1 MTERAIHLLLR
12 QSPGVAQQQL
22 CRESEDGGGRKWAE
36 ALNQTSPVALHPNTM
51 RRLVFLTPLFF
62 VFFREMRCGHLPIDR
77 RYFIFFIYFIFP
89 LSRAEENPRGGGA
102 DLAVIHFI
110 PLYRSGS
117 MAFVMQVGGI
127 VLIFLS
133 DPLSDPTLQKWNS
146 WNNGRRAGPLPF
158 PRQEVFKF

>member
-1 MTERAIHLLLR
+1 MDICLSIVVLLFYL
-12 QSPGVAQQQL
+12 
-22 CRESEDGGGRKWAE
+22 
-36 ALNQTSPVALHPNTM
+36 
-51 RRLVFLTPLFF
+51 FILFF
-62 VFFREMRCGHLPIDR
+62 PSLGPR
-77 RYFIFFIYFIFP
+77 RI
-89 LSRAEENPRGGGA
+89 RGRGGGA

-133 DPLSDPTLQKWNS
+133 DPLSAPTLQKWNS

>member
-1 MTERAIHLLLR
+1 M
-12 QSPGVAQQQL
+12 
-22 CRESEDGGGRKWAE
+22 GGGIKPNLAC
-36 ALNQTSPVALHPNTM
+36 SVASQHNAPFGFSHT
-51 RRLVFLTPLFF
+51 F
-62 VFFREMRCGHLPIDR
+62 VFCFFPGNEMWTFAYRSALF
-77 RYFIFFIYFIFP
+77 YFFYLFYFSP
-89 LSRAEENPRGGGA
+89 LSGRGESAGGGA

>member
-1 MTERAIHLLLR
+1 MWTFAFR
-12 QSPGVAQQQL
+12 SV
-22 CRESEDGGGRKWAE
+22 
-36 ALNQTSPVALHPNTM
+36 
-51 RRLVFLTPLFF
+51 LFF
-62 VFFREMRCGHLPIDR
+62 YFFSPSFGSR
-77 RYFIFFIYFIFP
+77 RI
-89 LSRAEENPRGGGA
+89 RGGGSA

-133 DPLSDPTLQKWNS
+133 DPLSAPSLQKWNS